1 MGKICDLCATLD
13 TTRIVSGAVG
23 ADLHWH
29 WQVGSV
35 LTLEVVT
42 GVAGL
47 LDVAGVAV

>member
-1 MGKICDLCATLD
+1 MMGKICDLCATLD

-23 ADLHWH
+23 ADLHW
-29 WQVGSV
+29 QVGSV